1 MLQKVKQDYFQTFFS
16 KKEIIKLFKN
26 FEIID
31 LSEVVTINHSS
42 RKNEFATWN
51 IICKKV
57 DVSFELSFL
66 SNFLNLF
73 YY

>member
-1 MLQKVKQDYFQTFFS
+1 MLQKVKQDYFQTFS
-16 KKEIIKLFKN
+16 KKDHQTFKN

-51 IICKKV
+51 IICKK
-57 DVSFELSFL
+57 SRRQF
-66 SNFLNLF
+66 
-73 YY
+73 

>member
-1 MLQKVKQDYFQTFFS
+1 MLQKVKQITFKLFS

-42 RKNEFATWN
+42 RKNEFAT
-51 IICKKV
+51 
-57 DVSFELSFL
+57 
-66 SNFLNLF
+66 
-73 YY
+73 